1 MVSSPVSSCCGI
13 LPRGQLSVIK
23 NIYVHKHSEKCTKSS
38 VSSKSPAAAWITCS
52 GDAKSKWTWQG
63 KESFK
68 KQHRKTWKTKVFL
81 TKQSIQIKPESWWF
95 ILNFDDLWRWF
106 LLGAVETVPWQD
118 INWIPAGSKLKK
130 DSVNIL
136 TQLGTQ
142 KHVFE
147 GVDTKDHSI
156 QLCPKIT
163 RIWVWEHQ
171 SVQISDDPA
180 AWSQPPLPSQNG
192 PAKIPSPVGARPQ
205 KLSGHVWKTCFLF
218 LPLFSLEFCACQT
231 LHAEKGAKTLSGWP
245 IKCSQTAYLHQL
257 MWKFATLTQ
266 QPNKIILSC

>member
-1 MVSSPVSSCCGI
+1 M
-13 LPRGQLSVIK
+13 K
-23 NIYVHKHSEKCTKSS
+23 NQYV
-38 VSSKSPAAAWITCS
+38 
-52 GDAKSKWTWQG
+52 
-63 KESFK
+63 FL
-68 KQHRKTWKTKVFL
+68 L
-81 TKQSIQIKPESWWF
+81 TKQSIKIKPESWWF
-95 ILNFDDLWRWF
+95 ILIYDDLWRWF

-118 INWIPAGSKLKK
+118 IHARFRDLKPVRQDPCWIPAGSTLKK

-163 RIWVWEHQ
+163 RIWEHQ
-171 SVQISDDPA
+171 SVQISNDPP

-192 PAKIPSPVGARPQ
+192 PAKTPSPVGAHPQ

-218 LPLFSLEFCACQT
+218 LPLFSLEFCACQI

-257 MWKFATLTQ
+257 NVKVRHVDTTAQ
-266 QPNKIILSC
+266 